1 MYTCTYIYIINTIL
15 NGALDFLG
23 ELKFLILYDDNKE
36 EKRKEVKKKNP
47 DTIDDVEGFVQ
58 AKLFILFFTFAAVV
72 IGRIGQLYTGRA
84 DWQIMNHWRE

>member
-36 EKRKEVKKKNP
+36 EKREEVKKNP
-47 DTIDDVEGFVQ
+47 GH
-58 AKLFILFFTFAAVV
+58 
-72 IGRIGQLYTGRA
+72 
-84 DWQIMNHWRE
+84 N